1 MCIVIQDTRFLEHNN
16 DKIGFYF
23 SSNTQIYWSHHELEK
38 YWAQRT
44 VSPNIFLNSW
54 LDQ

>member
-1 MCIVIQDTRFLEHNN
+1 MCIVIYDTRFLEYNN
-16 DKIGFYF
+16 NKIRFCF
-23 SSNTQIYWSHHELEK
+23 STSTQIYWSRHELEK
-38 YWAQRT
+38 YWARRT